1 MKIQSCYTKGV
12 SEMKRH
18 YALISVTGISED
30 KYQEYLAE
38 FINKMSQENKPN
50 FGATVSGL
58 DEEYGRK
65 IEEDN

>member
-1 MKIQSCYTKGV
+1 
-12 SEMKRH
+12 MKRH

-30 KYQEYLAE
+30 KYQEYLTK

-50 FGATVSGL
+50 FGANVSGL